1 MQTGSEEFTE
11 LLKQNNKMLTERVR
25 EQANM
30 IENLQSTIDTLNA
43 SIANLQETIEDLRR
57 RLFGTSSEK
66 IGRAS
71 CRERV

>member
-1 MQTGSEEFTE
+1 MQTGSDEFTE

-57 RLFGTSSEK
+57 RLFGTSS
-66 IGRAS
+66 
-71 CRERV
+71 